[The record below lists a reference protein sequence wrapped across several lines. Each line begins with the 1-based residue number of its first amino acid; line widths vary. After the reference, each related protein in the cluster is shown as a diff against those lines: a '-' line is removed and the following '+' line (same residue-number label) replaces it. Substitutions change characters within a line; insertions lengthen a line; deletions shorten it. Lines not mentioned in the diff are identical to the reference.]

1 MFWGGTGEIDVDS
14 PGFTA
19 DATSAAWGGQ
29 ALSTGLMLREG
40 QKYRLSF
47 DVSGAATAT
56 VNYRIQAN
64 HDNYKAYMNGSTP
77 VTEETNHFETEFTAN
92 TTDFNCALVLEFK
105 GSGTVK
111 VEHLSLVEVN
121 EEQKDVQ
128 GDVNND
134 GEFSIADIVA
144 LQKWL
149 LAASDAELANW
160 KAADLCE
167 DDKLD
172 VFDLVLM
179 RRLIINVTA

>member
-1 MFWGGTGEIDVDS
+1 MS
-14 PGFTA
+14 
-19 DATSAAWGGQ
+19 
-29 ALSTGLMLREG
+29 
-40 QKYRLSF
+40 
-47 DVSGAATAT
+47 
-56 VNYRIQAN
+56 
-64 HDNYKAYMNGSTP
+64 GSTP
-77 VTEETNHFETEFTAN
+77 VSADVTHFETEFTADV
-92 TTDFNCALVLEFK
+92 TDFNCALVLEFK

-111 VEHLSLVEVN
+111 VEHLSLVEVK
-121 EEQKDVQ
+121 EAQLVQ

-144 LQKWL
+144 FQKWL